1 MLNKWPCDCIAC
13 FCSSSSKRAC
23 NEEKSSKH
31 AQTLAKQAGKF
42 RKAIMQTNIY
52 RRARKVDFSLSLSNF
67 SSSCRRRPTKSK
79 QTSKQTNK
87 QASSQAS
94 RITATQANKQCETRK
109 AKQARFESLKAG
121 SHARIQSEQRK
132 KSNNIAFQNMHTNRR
147 ANKQRGSN
155 ANKYSKGTNANEQ
168 SREHMS
174 KQNNQETNS
183 AKDARQAR

>member
-1 MLNKWPCDCIAC
+1 
-13 FCSSSSKRAC
+13 
-23 NEEKSSKH
+23 
-31 AQTLAKQAGKF
+31 
-42 RKAIMQTNIY
+42 MQTNIY
-52 RRARKVDFSLSLSNF
+52 RRARKLDFSLSLSNF

-79 QTSKQTNK
+79 LASKQTSKQTSKQASK

-94 RITATQANKQCETRK
+94 RNTATQANKQCEARR

-132 KSNNIAFQNMHTNRR
+132 QSNKIAFQNMHTNRR

-174 KQNNQETNS
+174 KQNNQETNP